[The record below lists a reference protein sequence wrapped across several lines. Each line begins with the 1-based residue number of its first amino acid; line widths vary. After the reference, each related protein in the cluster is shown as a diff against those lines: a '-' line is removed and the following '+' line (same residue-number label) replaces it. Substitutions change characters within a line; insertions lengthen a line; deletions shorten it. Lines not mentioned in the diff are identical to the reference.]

1 MKKLFEI
8 DNSEKQRILEMHQN
22 AVKKNYLSEQ
32 AATQTSQQ
40 TPPKAKPNPSYEVN
54 GVKYYLPF
62 ITDQDTFSKFTEFD
76 MTVDALKSAGISVTK
91 NPMIDLNAQTK
102 EIKPNWEAYLVR
114 LIEKY
119 LQSIPM
125 TIRDTNTIC
134 KGNPNEIVNNFVI
147 SNGKK
152 LFKAENKFEAEE
164 LFKYFKLNDEK
175 FKNAVANAVKINLNK
190 NFPEVCAG

>member
-8 DNSEKQRILEMHQN
+8 SSEEKQRILEMHES
-22 AVKKNYLSEQ
+22 ATKKNYLSEQ
-32 AATQTSQQ
+32 AAQQ
-40 TPPKAKPNPSYEVN
+40 TPPKPKPNPSYTDASK
-54 GVKYYLPF
+54 VKYYLPF
-62 ITDQDTFSKFTEFD
+62 ITDADTFSKFAEFD
-76 MTVDALKSAGISVTK
+76 MTVDALKSVGVNVTK
-91 NPMIDLNAQTK
+91 APEVKLDATTK
-102 EIKPNWEAYLVR
+102 EMKANWEAYLVR
-114 LIEKY
+114 LIENY

-134 KGNPNEIVNNFVI
+134 KGNTNEIVNNFVI

-175 FKNAVANAVKINLNK
+175 FKNVVANAVKINLNN